1 MGRAVPGPVVP
12 GPVVLCPVVPCSVL
26 ITTDLDRTLIFSPRA
41 TSQLG
46 GGLPADAV
54 EVSGGQTAGQLCRAA
69 RAALAAL
76 PANAQ
81 ICVATSR
88 SVSRLA
94 RLRLPFAL
102 GYAIAANG
110 GVVLVDGAPD
120 PRWAARISQLLA
132 RAAPA
137 ARVRALLHDAPW
149 LARMGDEDEMC
160 VLAITGEPLLGAEQL
175 ADVADRCAEL
185 GWAASLIGRKL
196 YAFPAGFGK
205 EHAAAYVAEQIAA
218 EAGAPPLRLAAGDTE
233 HDRLMLAGADRAW
246 VPAGSELARSLTAG
260 AGISPAG
267 MAPAGMARAGMARA
281 RITRQPGHAAA
292 AQITSE
298 WLAACL
304 SR

>member
-12 GPVVLCPVVPCSVL
+12 GPMVPCPVVPCSVL

-54 EVSGGQTAGQLCRAA
+54 EVSGGQLCRAA
-69 RAALAAL
+69 RAALSAL

-110 GVVLVDGAPD
+110 GVVLVDGTPD

-137 ARVRALLHDAPW
+137 ARVRALMHGAPW
-149 LARMGDEDEMC
+149 LARMGDVDEMC

-175 ADVADRCAEL
+175 ADVADRCA
-185 GWAASLIGRKL
+185 
-196 YAFPAGFGK
+196 
-205 EHAAAYVAEQIAA
+205 
-218 EAGAPPLRLAAGDTE
+218 
-233 HDRLMLAGADRAW
+233 
-246 VPAGSELARSLTAG
+246 
-260 AGISPAG
+260 
-267 MAPAGMARAGMARA
+267 
-281 RITRQPGHAAA
+281 
-292 AQITSE
+292 
-298 WLAACL
+298 
-304 SR
+304 

>member
-1 MGRAVPGPVVP
+1 MPEMGRAAQGP
-12 GPVVLCPVVPCSVL
+12 VL

-54 EVSGGQTAGQLCRAA
+54 EMSGGQTAGELCYAA
-69 RAALAAL
+69 RDAVTAL
-76 PANAQ
+76 PADVR

-88 SVSRLA
+88 SISRLA

-102 GYAIAANG
+102 RYAIAANG
-110 GVVLVDGAPD
+110 GVVLVDGVPD
-120 PRWAARISQLLA
+120 PQWAARIRQLLA

-137 ARVRALLHDAPW
+137 AQVRALFAGAPW

-160 VLAITGEPLLGAEQL
+160 ALAIVDESLLAPEQL
-175 ADVADRCAEL
+175 AVIADRCAGV
-185 GWAASLIGRKL
+185 GWEASLIGRKL

-205 EHAAAYVAEQIAA
+205 EHAAAYVAEKVAE
-218 EAGAPPLRLAAGDTE
+218 EAGAAPLRLAAGDTE
-233 HDRLMLAGADRAW
+233 HDRLMLADADRAW
-246 VPAGSELARSLTAG
+246 VPAESELARSMAG
-260 AGISPAG
+260 GE
-267 MAPAGMARAGMARA
+267 A
-281 RITRQPGHAAA
+281 RITREPGHAAA
-292 AQITSE
+292 AQITRE